1 MFSSVIGQS
10 YWAVQPQAPQLQG
23 RYDEQLMRRLTILA
37 MVLPLGYVAGCGG
50 SSSSA
55 SFATAEHAWEACKGG
70 AAIGHEDPA
79 CKPLAVKACQAE
91 TATASNKQAH
101 GGLACEVAEGRY
113 SSSQGQ
119 AGESTTTPG
128 HTPEEEEHRRNNL
141 KAEEKTA
148 HEEEALEK
156 TPGAKKACE
165 EEKRTQ
171 EKLQYEHPGSPPE
184 PQREAEYEKLC
195 NR

>member
-1 MFSSVIGQS
+1 
-10 YWAVQPQAPQLQG
+10 
-23 RYDEQLMRRLTILA
+23 MRRLAILA
-37 MVLPLGYVAGCGG
+37 MVLAPLGCVVGCGGG
-50 SSSSA
+50 SSSGA
-55 SFATAEHAWEACKGG
+55 SFATAEHAWEVCKGG
-70 AAIGHEDPA
+70 AALGHEDPA
-79 CKPLAVKACQAE
+79 CKPLAVKACQAA

-113 SSSQGQ
+113 SSSQSQ
-119 AGESTTTPG
+119 TDESTTPTPG

-141 KAEEKTA
+141 KAEEKTV
-148 HEEEALEK
+148 HEEEALENS
-156 TPGAKKACE
+156 PGAKKTCE

-171 EKLQYEHPGSPPE
+171 EKLRYEHPGSPPE